1 MRQLPAL
8 SSDSVSDKL
17 AFAVNVIG
25 DKGRGVSFDRLKS
38 MIVESKFINFNRY
51 TFEDKDECE
60 LILTEYRKI
69 IEDCIFDIPV
79 LRAAIKR
86 MFYLLNL

>member
-8 SSDSVSDKL
+8 SSDSDSDKL
-17 AFAVNVIG
+17 AFVVNAIG
-25 DKGRGVSFDRLKS
+25 YQGRSVSFDKLRS

-51 TFEDKDECE
+51 TFDDSDECE
-60 LILTEYRKI
+60 LILTQYRKI
-69 IEDCIFDIPV
+69 NEDCIFDMPV